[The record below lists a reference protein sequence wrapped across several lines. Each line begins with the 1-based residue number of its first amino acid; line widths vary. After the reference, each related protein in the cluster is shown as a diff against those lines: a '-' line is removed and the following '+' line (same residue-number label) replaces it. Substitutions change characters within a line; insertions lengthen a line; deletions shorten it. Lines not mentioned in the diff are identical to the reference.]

1 MKEKKERKKRRGRG
15 WIVLLAVLALFL
27 LTASL
32 LTLLDARYVR
42 FYMTGDEEITLEY
55 GTEWKDP
62 GVYAVTTG
70 RLFGE
75 LPERLP
81 VETLGKVDTEK
92 LGTYVLRYKTRWLFN
107 DYEVE
112 RRVVVV
118 DTTPPVI
125 ELRTIEGYTP
135 TWMTGYAEEGYTAT
149 DACDGDLTGKV
160 RRTAEG
166 ERIVYTVSDSS
177 GNSTTV
183 VRELPDMHYD
193 PPVLTL
199 LGEEHITAEA
209 GLTFEDPGCTAADN
223 LGNDLT
229 GHIQAESD
237 VVPWLAG
244 EYTIRYSIVSEE
256 GMEVS
261 TLRRVTVTAKELPEE
276 NTPPAKT
283 IYLTFD
289 DGPGPYT
296 EELLDLLKKY
306 GVKATFFVTDQQPDY
321 LDLIGRAFREGHS
334 IGVHT
339 YTHALDWSMY
349 QSEEA
354 YFDDFMAMEE
364 IIKEQTGSYTK
375 LFRFP
380 GGSSNTVSSFNKGIM
395 TRLTEAMTD
404 LGYVYFDWNVS
415 SGDAGGTTSTA
426 RVVENVCGGVS
437 GKSVSVVL
445 QHDIKAFSVDAVEQ
459 IILWGRS
466 HGYAFAALDETSFP
480 AHHRASS
487 CLGDKGQQ
495 IVGYATGQFTNQ
507 C

>member
-1 MKEKKERKKRRGRG
+1 MKEKKERKKHRGRG
-15 WIVLLAVLALFL
+15 WVFLLAVLALLL
-27 LTASL
+27 LTASA

-81 VETLGKVDTEK
+81 VETPGKVDTEK

-135 TWMTGYAEEGYTAT
+135 TWMTGYAEEGFTAT

-160 RRTAEG
+160 RRTSEA

-183 VRELPDMHYD
+183 VRELPDLHYD

-199 LGEEHITAEA
+199 LGDEHITAEA

-229 GHIQAESD
+229 GHIQVDSD

-261 TLRRVTVTAKELPEE
+261 ALRRVTVTAKELPEE

-306 GVKATFFVTDQQPDY
+306 KVKATFFVTDQQPDY
-321 LDLIGRAFREGHS
+321 IDLIGRAFREGHS

-339 YTHALDWSMY
+339 KLHDYDYIYA
-349 QSEEA
+349 SEEN
-354 YFDDFMAMEE
+354 YFSDFFAMEE
-364 IIKEQTGSYTK
+364 IVYQQTGEHTK

-380 GGSSNTVSSFNKGIM
+380 GGSSNTVSRINPGIM
-395 TRLTEAMTD
+395 TRLTQAMND
-404 LGYVYFDWNVS
+404 MGYQYYDWNIV
-415 SGDAGGTTSTA
+415 SGDAGGTNKTKEIVQTIKDGCA
-426 RVVENVCGGVS
+426 EHRVS
-437 GKSVSVVL
+437 MIL
-445 QHDIKAFSVDAVEQ
+445 QHDIKDYSVAAVEP
-459 IILWGRS
+459 IIKWGLDNGYTFRAIELDS
-466 HGYAFAALDETSFP
+466 PAMHHG
-480 AHHRASS
+480 
-487 CLGDKGQQ
+487 
-495 IVGYATGQFTNQ
+495 INN
-507 C
+507 